1 MRYVSIIAGRKSN
14 KGMYEY
20 KKGSK
25 KREENP
31 AAKAIVERY
40 KLAPKEKYE
49 YQFMYFLP
57 KFYNSTGSVLKKF
70 GAKTFFVLNCYMSL
84 YVNILCF
91 PVVPMK
97 TSSID

>member
-40 KLAPKEKYE
+40 KLAPKEKYD
-49 YQFMYFLP
+49 YLFTFKISYLNLITVLVLSLRNLVP
-57 KFYNSTGSVLKKF
+57 KRVL
-70 GAKTFFVLNCYMSL
+70 C
-84 YVNILCF
+84 
-91 PVVPMK
+91 
-97 TSSID
+97 